1 MRQYDRFMW
10 YRVSKFGC
18 KGTTKKRDTQE
29 KKGKKSCR
37 KGYVRIEH
45 LAGAAVNRLHRKLQ
59 REDAPGKRKKGGK
72 TKKIARALAYV
83 KLLLYLCT
91 MIRHFLDYIA
101 IERKYSPRTVE
112 AYRDDLRDFG
122 RFMGWSAKGA
132 DPLVVSAEQVRK
144 VGEDDVKT
152 WMLEMLEQEKQSPR
166 SVKRKLSALR
176 SFYRFML
183 RTGKVTRDVTARVV
197 PPKADKPLPVFFRP
211 AEMAEEERLS
221 DERLATCGDSFE
233 DIRDALIIEML
244 YQTGMRQAEMLGL
257 QDKDLDLQQGQ
268 VRIFGKRR
276 KERIVPF
283 GPALAEQIK
292 EYMEARAELITGPQT
307 FFVKQSKSG
316 EVVPMT
322 KNTLYNIV
330 RTRMGEVSTLKK
342 HSPHV
347 LRHTFAT
354 TMLDNGADIRTIQA
368 LLGHAS
374 LSTTQV
380 YTHTTFE
387 QIKRVYM
394 ETHPRAKKDKK

>member
-1 MRQYDRFMW
+1 
-10 YRVSKFGC
+10 
-18 KGTTKKRDTQE
+18 
-29 KKGKKSCR
+29 
-37 KGYVRIEH
+37 
-45 LAGAAVNRLHRKLQ
+45 
-59 REDAPGKRKKGGK
+59 
-72 TKKIARALAYV
+72 
-83 KLLLYLCT
+83 
-91 MIRHFLDYIA
+91 
-101 IERKYSPRTVE
+101 
-112 AYRDDLRDFG
+112 
-122 RFMGWSAKGA
+122 
-132 DPLVVSAEQVRK
+132 
-144 VGEDDVKT
+144 
-152 WMLEMLEQEKQSPR
+152 
-166 SVKRKLSALR
+166 
-176 SFYRFML
+176 
-183 RTGKVTRDVTARVV
+183 
-197 PPKADKPLPVFFRP
+197 
-211 AEMAEEERLS
+211 
-221 DERLATCGDSFE
+221 
-233 DIRDALIIEML
+233 ML

-292 EYMEARAELITGPQT
+292 EYMEARDALCSTTPAV
-307 FFVKQSKSG
+307 FFVKRSRGG
-316 EVVPMT
+316 EIVPMT

-330 RTRMGEVSTLKK
+330 RTRMGKVSTLKK

-394 ETHPRAKKDKK
+394 ETHPRAKKAKK

>member
-1 MRQYDRFMW
+1 
-10 YRVSKFGC
+10 
-18 KGTTKKRDTQE
+18 
-29 KKGKKSCR
+29 
-37 KGYVRIEH
+37 
-45 LAGAAVNRLHRKLQ
+45 
-59 REDAPGKRKKGGK
+59 
-72 TKKIARALAYV
+72 
-83 KLLLYLCT
+83 
-91 MIRHFLDYIA
+91 MIQHFLDYIA
-101 IERKYSPRTVE
+101 IERKYSLRTVE

-152 WMLEMLEQEKQSPR
+152 WMLEMLEKEKQSPR

-176 SFYRFML
+176 SFYRFLL
-183 RTGKVTRDVTARVV
+183 RAGKVTRDVTARVV

-211 AEMAEEERLS
+211 AEMEAALAPSGSPIKGERFV
-221 DERLATCGDSFE
+221 DGESFE
-233 DIRDALIIEML
+233 NLRDLLIIEML

>member
-1 MRQYDRFMW
+1 MYIIQKADDF
-10 YRVSKFGC
+10 SKVI
-18 KGTTKKRDTQE
+18 Q
-29 KKGKKSCR
+29 
-37 KGYVRIEH
+37 
-45 LAGAAVNRLHRKLQ
+45 
-59 REDAPGKRKKGGK
+59 
-72 TKKIARALAYV
+72 
-83 KLLLYLCT
+83 
-91 MIRHFLDYIA
+91 HFLDYIA

-152 WMLEMLEQEKQSPR
+152 WMLEMLEKEKQSPR

-176 SFYRFML
+176 SFYRFLL
-183 RTGKVTRDVTARVV
+183 RTGKVARGVTARVV

-211 AEMAEEERLS
+211 AEMEAALAPSGSPIEGERFV
-221 DERLATCGDSFE
+221 DGESFE
-233 DIRDALIIEML
+233 NLRDLLIIEML

-374 LSTTQV
+374 LSSTQV

>member
-1 MRQYDRFMW
+1 
-10 YRVSKFGC
+10 
-18 KGTTKKRDTQE
+18 
-29 KKGKKSCR
+29 
-37 KGYVRIEH
+37 
-45 LAGAAVNRLHRKLQ
+45 
-59 REDAPGKRKKGGK
+59 
-72 TKKIARALAYV
+72 
-83 KLLLYLCT
+83 

-122 RFMGWSAKGA
+122 RFIGWASKDA

-152 WMLEMLEQEKQSPR
+152 WMLEMLEQDKQSPR

-176 SFYRFML
+176 SFYRFLL
-183 RTGKVTRDVTARVV
+183 RTGKVTRDVTARVI

-211 AEMAEEERLS
+211 AEMEAAVAPSGSPMKGERFV
-221 DERLATCGDSFE
+221 DGESFE
-233 DIRDALIIEML
+233 NLRDLLIIEML

-292 EYMEARAELITGPQT
+292 EYMEARDALCSTTPAV
-307 FFVKQSKSG
+307 FFVKRSRGG
-316 EVVPMT
+316 EIVPMT

-394 ETHPRAKKDKK
+394 ETHPRAKKAKK

>member
-1 MRQYDRFMW
+1 
-10 YRVSKFGC
+10 
-18 KGTTKKRDTQE
+18 
-29 KKGKKSCR
+29 
-37 KGYVRIEH
+37 
-45 LAGAAVNRLHRKLQ
+45 
-59 REDAPGKRKKGGK
+59 
-72 TKKIARALAYV
+72 
-83 KLLLYLCT
+83 
-91 MIRHFLDYIA
+91 MIQHFLDYIA

-152 WMLEMLEQEKQSPR
+152 WMLEMLEKDKQSPR

-176 SFYRFML
+176 SFYRFLL

-211 AEMAEEERLS
+211 AEMEAA
-221 DERLATCGDSFE
+221 LAPSGSPIEGKRFVDGESFE
-233 DIRDALIIEML
+233 NLRDLLIIEML